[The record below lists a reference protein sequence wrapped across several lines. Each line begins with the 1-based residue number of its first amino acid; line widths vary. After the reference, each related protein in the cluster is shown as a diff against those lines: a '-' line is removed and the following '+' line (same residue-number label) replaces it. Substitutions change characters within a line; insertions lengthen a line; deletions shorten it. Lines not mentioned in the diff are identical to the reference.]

1 MSKLFSVHE
10 HNIIL
15 GNVPK
20 YWKNNNICKC
30 SILKKDQIKYLNNND
45 YLFIKCEKC
54 QNKIFSFSNDF
65 ISVKAQIDIIEK
77 KRHYNDYEYDDQ
89 NNDNINYEDLV
100 TKNEKFYAINRD
112 DYIYGYLIIGTIEEK
127 KKYFREILINDC
139 TQYSNRFS
147 KRNSMD
153 YLDFINKSEKDYL
166 SSELNKVN
174 SFYNKVNK
182 ERNNLFNQNK
192 KLENSLETANQTLN
206 ELKIVKN
213 ELQNQVKSLKQLNDK
228 YKKELDD
235 LKQGII
241 FEGEKN
247 DEDTKYDIVIDI
259 TSLRTLNTVGWNIK
273 YPKGKEEYERK
284 SKKDAIIAGILGNRN
299 KGKSFILQKLS
310 GFPVAKGF
318 TVVTEGLSIKY
329 GEEEDHCIAILDSAG
344 KEAPLLNPRKIDDK
358 EIENKLIKNKANQ
371 EKENDE
377 KLKEDGKIKQEQE
390 YEICLRDKLIAETYI
405 QKFIME
411 ISHILILVVG
421 NINLNEQKLLENIK
435 KSLKREQYLYVI
447 HNLFEL
453 KYKEDIEN
461 YIEGQL
467 KNLYGIKLKEI
478 NFQDNKGN
486 YHQKYYVEE
495 GNEKITHL
503 IYVNEYS
510 PIAEYYNN
518 PTINFLKNKN
528 KAEQRRTK
536 FSVIDSCKEYLEK
549 ISDKFIE
556 EKITKD
562 KFDDKND
569 DIIKIKDENK
579 IILKRVFID
588 EIGKA
593 TTSFDLQPIYS
604 YYTTK
609 KDLIINVEVPGEGAD
624 LKSRMVKGEEFYTF
638 YFKGMKPCDESVIKD
653 EHKIKE
659 NIRNQ
664 YAFNFILYI
673 SIKDIVIDL
682 NDEGKLNFYEKKIKN
697 GIFTFKYH
705 LINSDETS
713 EFE

>member
-1 MSKLFSVHE
+1 ME
-10 HNIIL
+10 
-15 GNVPK
+15 
-20 YWKNNNICKC
+20 
-30 SILKKDQIKYLNNND
+30 SI
-45 YLFIKCEKC
+45 
-54 QNKIFSFSNDF
+54 
-65 ISVKAQIDIIEK
+65 
-77 KRHYNDYEYDDQ
+77 
-89 NNDNINYEDLV
+89 
-100 TKNEKFYAINRD
+100 
-112 DYIYGYLIIGTIEEK
+112 IIG
-127 KKYFREILINDC
+127 
-139 TQYSNRFS
+139 
-147 KRNSMD
+147 
-153 YLDFINKSEKDYL
+153 
-166 SSELNKVN
+166 
-174 SFYNKVNK
+174 
-182 ERNNLFNQNK
+182 
-192 KLENSLETANQTLN
+192 
-206 ELKIVKN
+206 
-213 ELQNQVKSLKQLNDK
+213 
-228 YKKELDD
+228 
-235 LKQGII
+235 
-241 FEGEKN
+241 
-247 DEDTKYDIVIDI
+247 VI
-259 TSLRTLNTVGWNIK
+259 
-273 YPKGKEEYERK
+273 
-284 SKKDAIIAGILGNRN
+284 GNRN

-310 GFPVAKGF
+310 GYDVRQGYS
-318 TVVTEGLSIKY
+318 VITEGLSVKY

-344 KEAPLLNPRKIDDK
+344 KEAPLLNPSEDMLNVID
-358 EIENKLIKNKANQ
+358 EAKNKDANNINAID
-371 EKENDE
+371 EKEE
-377 KLKEDGKIKQEQE
+377 AAKKIKIYGE
-390 YEICLRDKLIAETYI
+390 CLRDKLITETFIQNYI
-405 QKFIME
+405 INT
-411 ISHILILVVG
+411 SHILILVVG

-435 KSLKREQYLYVI
+435 NSLKNEQYLYVI
-447 HNLFEL
+447 HNLIES
-453 KYKEDIEN
+453 YSKEQVEN